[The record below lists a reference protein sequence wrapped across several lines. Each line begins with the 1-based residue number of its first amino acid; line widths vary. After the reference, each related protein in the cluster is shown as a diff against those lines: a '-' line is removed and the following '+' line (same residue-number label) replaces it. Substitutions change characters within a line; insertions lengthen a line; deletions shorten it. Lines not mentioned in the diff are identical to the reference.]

1 MYNTIMF
8 DLDGTLTDT
17 GKGICRAVTYALSKF
32 NIEVK
37 DETEIHKFIGPPLR
51 DSYMNFYGFTE
62 EQAKIAIEYY
72 REYYSVRGLYEN
84 TIYDGMEE
92 LLEKLHNIGKTLIVA
107 TSKPEPYAVK
117 ILERLGIAKYFR
129 YIAGADME
137 GTRIIKSDVI
147 KYALDSCGIND
158 YSDVVMVGDR
168 EFDVK
173 GAAYFGI
180 DCIGVLF
187 GYGNYDELRNAGAK
201 YIAENTDDI
210 FRFIAPPIN

>member
-1 MYNTIMF
+1 
-8 DLDGTLTDT
+8 
-17 GKGICRAVTYALSKF
+17 
-32 NIEVK
+32 
-37 DETEIHKFIGPPLR
+37 
-51 DSYMNFYGFTE
+51 
-62 EQAKIAIEYY
+62 
-72 REYYSVRGLYEN
+72 
-84 TIYDGMEE
+84 MEE

-180 DCIGVLF
+180 DCIGVLYGF
-187 GYGNYDELRNAGAK
+187 GDREELEAANAK
-201 YIAENTDDI
+201 YIVDTVEDLGKLLL
-210 FRFIAPPIN
+210 